1 MRKKAAALKYDIA
14 GSKAP
19 QVTAKGQG
27 KIAEKIVETAKK
39 YGVAVKEDPNL
50 AEVLA
55 ALDLYEEIPENLY
68 KAVAS
73 ILAELYKINDKMPGN
88 KK

>member
-1 MRKKAAALKYDIA
+1 MRKKAAALKYDIES
-14 GSKAP
+14 GKAP

-39 YGVAVKEDPNL
+39 YGIAVKEDPNL
-50 AEVLA
+50 AEVLS

-68 KAVAS
+68 KAVAE
-73 ILAELYKINDKMPGN
+73 ILAELYKIN
-88 KK
+88 KKLGKK